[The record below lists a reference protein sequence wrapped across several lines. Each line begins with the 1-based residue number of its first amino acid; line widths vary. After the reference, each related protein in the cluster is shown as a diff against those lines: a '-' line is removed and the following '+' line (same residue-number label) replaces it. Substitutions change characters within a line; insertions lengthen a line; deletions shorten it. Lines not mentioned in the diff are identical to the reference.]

1 MSKLV
6 ESKTKKNYTMRNI
19 ALYNHKQLLIKKL
32 NFFRQELAISADSTQ
47 KFELKYRIQELE
59 KELNEISTQE
69 EPQTEKENQQVEH
82 LFELQKEI
90 ENLKT
95 EFLKLTKQHTEVE
108 KEYTVFVDKIKNNR
122 QISTTEILQNKSFI
136 DLKTDTLEHFFK
148 STRVLQ
154 YFAENNINAADLSI
168 QEKLRA
174 FSLAEN
180 GHLYKGT
187 FLCLCEGYQIRGV
200 CQSAIDS
207 KFAVFK
213 GTERINILVVETVT
227 GNIIEQFE
235 KMMRLLQTHIPIYR
249 NTEESKDYYQ
259 IPLIAFKELT
269 ANAFIHRSYEPQIRS
284 TIQIELFD
292 DRLEIKSPGLFP
304 SSFSSSIKEGKI
316 NHSLLVNPTIA
327 SIFYLFEHIERLGTG
342 INKAQNAVKKQGFP
356 PIVFTQEN
364 EYTCATI
371 FRYEELSY
379 SNIVKSDLQLIEDE
393 KIMELFDII
402 EACGIDE
409 KLIEKLKFE
418 YIADGLTKSLKE
430 RLKLLVKNLPK

>member
-1 MSKLV
+1 
-6 ESKTKKNYTMRNI
+6 MRNT
-19 ALYNHKQLLIKKL
+19 ALYTHKQLLIKKL

-59 KELNEISTQE
+59 NELNEISTQE
-69 EPQTEKENQQVEH
+69 EPQTDKENQQLKH

-90 ENLKT
+90 ENLK
-95 EFLKLTKQHTEVE
+95 EKIEKLTKQNTEVE
-108 KEYTVFVDKIKNNR
+108 KEYKIFVNKIKNNR
-122 QISTTEILQNKSFI
+122 QISTTEILQNNTFA
-136 DLKTDTLEHFFK
+136 DLKTETLERFFK

-200 CQSAIDS
+200 CHSAVDS
-207 KFAVFK
+207 KFVVFK
-213 GTERINILVVETVT
+213 GTERINVLVIETVT

-249 NTEESKDYYQ
+249 NTEQSKDYYQ

-269 ANAFIHRSYEPQIRS
+269 ANAFIHRSYEPNINT

-292 DRLEIKSPGLFP
+292 DRLEIKSPGIFP
-304 SSFSSSIKEGKI
+304 IAIKEGKI

-327 SIFYLFEHIERLGTG
+327 SVFYLFEHIERLGTG
-342 INKAQNAVKKQGFP
+342 INKAQHAVKEQGFA
-356 PIVFTQEN
+356 PIIFTQEDD
-364 EYTCATI
+364 YTCVTI
-371 FRYEELSY
+371 FRKEELSY
-379 SNIVKSDLQLIEDE
+379 SNIVKNDLKLVDDE
-393 KIMELFDII
+393 KIMELFDLF
-402 EACGIDE
+402 ERCQVDE

-418 YIADGLTKSLKE
+418 YISDGLTNSLKE
-430 RLKLLVKNLPK
+430 RLKLLIKNIPK